1 MAGVTHHAPEGIIE
15 VDPAWVG
22 KLPASTLKI
31 LELTSEWQNRMTHRI
46 TGLQRANILPLHS
59 LHPSERI
66 DTKMGADTMP
76 SRTGNVLGSGAWYPI
91 RLTSSRKYPIPND
104 EPEQERVDIIHHIYL
119 LMLDGKLVRAPIDDG
134 IQRILDIGTGT
145 GIWAI
150 DVAETY
156 PSAQVIGTDLS
167 PIQPSWVP
175 PNVSFQIDDAES
187 DWTFARD
194 SFDLI
199 HFRHLNGGI
208 KDWGKLI
215 KQSFDA
221 LKPGG
226 WLDVAEFEGR
236 LKSDDGTL
244 LPEGNLSKYYDLL
257 NEAADKSGQ
266 GFNTATSLDSLILDA
281 GFDKVNHEVVKLSLG
296 TWPADKRQKDMGAYM
311 LLLTE
316 SGFESY
322 GMALLTRTLGMD
334 VLEAGEFITGA
345 KKESRSKK
353 VHSDIWQNRHLYYAQ
368 KPLKKSD
375 LK

>member
-1 MAGVTHHAPEGIIE
+1 MAGVTHHAPGGIIE
-15 VDPAWVG
+15 VDPTWNDPSDYGTAESEYST
-22 KLPASTLKI
+22 AS
-31 LELTSEWQNRMTHRI
+31 LTESV
-46 TGLQRANILPLHS
+46 RAYRYENGRRYHAFK
-59 LHPSERI
+59 
-66 DTKMGADTMP
+66 DG
-76 SRTGNVLGSGAWYPI
+76 
-91 RLTSSRKYPIPND
+91 KYPIPND

-187 DWTFARD
+187 DWTFARN

-244 LPEGNLSKYYDLL
+244 LPESNLSKYYDLL

-266 GFNTATSLDSLILDA
+266 GFNIAESLDSLILDA

-296 TWPADKRQKDMGAYM
+296 TWPADKKQKDMGAYM

-322 GMALLTRTLGMD
+322 GMALLTRALGMD
-334 VLEAGEFITGA
+334 VLEAGELITGA

-353 VHSDIWQNRHLYYAQ
+353 VHCFWIQHLYYAQ

>member
-1 MAGVTHHAPEGIIE
+1 
-15 VDPAWVG
+15 
-22 KLPASTLKI
+22 
-31 LELTSEWQNRMTHRI
+31 
-46 TGLQRANILPLHS
+46 
-59 LHPSERI
+59 
-66 DTKMGADTMP
+66 MGEDHE
-76 SRTGNVLGSGAWYPI
+76 SGAWYPM
-91 RLTSSRKYPIPND
+91 RLTSRRKYLMPND
-104 EPEQERVDIIHHIYL
+104 EPEQERLDLLHHIYL
-119 LMLDGKLVRAPIDDG
+119 LLLDGKLARAPIGDD

-150 DVAETY
+150 DAAETY
-156 PSAQVIGTDLS
+156 PSSQVIGTDLS

-199 HFRHLNGGI
+199 HIRNLNGGI

-226 WLDVAEFEGR
+226 WLDVTEYEMR

-244 LPEGNLSKYYDLL
+244 RVESNLFRYYDLV
-257 NEAADKSGQ
+257 NQAADKSGQ
-266 GFNTATSLDSLILDA
+266 EFKVAASLDKFILDA
-281 GFDKVNHEVVKLSLG
+281 GFDKVNHEEMKISLG
-296 TWPADKRQKDMGAYM
+296 TWAADKKQKDMGAFT
-311 LLLTE
+311 LLAVEHGYE
-316 SGFESY
+316 SF
-322 GMALLTRTLGMD
+322 GMAFFTRILGME
-334 VLEAGEFITGA
+334 VLEAKELIAGA

-353 VHSDIWQNRHLYYAQ
+353 IHSYATHHLYYAQ
-368 KPLKKSD
+368 KPFKKSD

>member
-1 MAGVTHHAPEGIIE
+1 
-15 VDPAWVG
+15 
-22 KLPASTLKI
+22 
-31 LELTSEWQNRMTHRI
+31 
-46 TGLQRANILPLHS
+46 
-59 LHPSERI
+59 
-66 DTKMGADTMP
+66 
-76 SRTGNVLGSGAWYPI
+76 
-91 RLTSSRKYPIPND
+91 
-104 EPEQERVDIIHHIYL
+104 
-119 LMLDGKLVRAPIDDG
+119 LVRAPIDDG

-156 PSAQVIGTDLS
+156 PSSQVIGTDLS

-187 DWTFARD
+187 DWTFAKD

-226 WLDVAEFEGR
+226 WLDVAEFECG
-236 LKSDDGTL
+236 LKSDDGTFL
-244 LPEGNLSKYYDLL
+244 AESNLNKYYDLL
-257 NEAADKSGQ
+257 KEAGDKSGQ
-266 GFNTATSLDSLILDA
+266 GFKIATSLDNFILDA
-281 GFDKVNHEVVKLSLG
+281 GFDKVNHEEEKLSLG
-296 TWPADKRQKDMGAYM
+296 TWPADKKQKDIGAFM
-311 LLLTE
+311 LLVTE
-316 SGFESY
+316 HGFESY

-334 VLEAGEFITGA
+334 VQEANEFITEA

-353 VHSDIWQNRHLYYAQ
+353 IHSYWVQHLYYAQ